1 MTCHLANDVDLVSKV
16 SLPFM
21 NSPALRRLA
30 AFTAVLVGC
39 AVLVRPASA
48 QDDVANSKHNMS
60 TRSGL
65 TNYAEVCVYC
75 HTPHGGGTQNA
86 PLWNRNFS
94 TATYQMYNNAYSSTI
109 DMTVDATPT
118 GVSLACLSCHDG
130 TVGLDVII
138 NRPNATAG
146 LAPSG
151 VTMPAENPA
160 TQFFA
165 NLGTDLRND
174 HPISILYSTTADP
187 MFNAAVS
194 GKVNGE
200 LPLYLGKVQCGTCHN
215 PHNTTNTPFLR
226 KANSGSDLCKTCHI
240 K

>member
-1 MTCHLANDVDLVSKV
+1 MY
-16 SLPFM
+16 
-21 NSPALRRLA
+21 RRLIRRVASMLTA
-30 AFTAVLVGC
+30 AGVLVIL
-39 AVLVRPASA
+39 APPAAA
-48 QDDVANSKHNMS
+48 QDDVTNSKHNMS

-65 TNYAEVCVYC
+65 TNYGEVCAYC

-94 TATYQMYNNAYSSTI
+94 SATYQMYNNSYSSTI

-138 NRPNATAG
+138 NRPNATQS
-146 LAPSG
+146 LTPSG
-151 VTMPAENPA
+151 NVMPAEDAAN
-160 TQFFA
+160 QFFA
-165 NLGTDLRND
+165 NLGIDLRND
-174 HPISILYSTTADP
+174 HPISILYSTVADP
-187 MFNAAVS
+187 MFNAAS
-194 GKVNGE
+194 GGKVNGE

-226 KANSGSDLCKTCHI
+226 KSNSGSALCKTCHI